1 VSPYIDRPL
10 PRPTAWLAPLA
21 MKAAELERVTA
32 ERDAARDL
40 AAHLERRLAGIEFLH
55 DAQHY
60 CRGYEDGELRS
71 WFYKGDAADRC
82 LTYRLAHGTE
92 A

>member
-1 VSPYIDRPL
+1 
-10 PRPTAWLAPLA
+10 

-40 AAHLERRLAGIEFLH
+40 AIRLEGMLTSVEALHAPSAGEGIH
-55 DAQHY
+55 RVP
-60 CRGYEDGELRS
+60 RGACLECELD
-71 WFYKGDAADRC
+71 WPC
-82 LTYRLAHGTE
+82 ETYRLAHGTD